1 MIVGIGMGFLFYH
14 QRFPALVVSCSP
26 TIAVLNLL
34 VFMAVNSPG
43 FPQINCMLHIQP
55 HFRKG
60 IRLKPGSPRA
70 SEKLAVSSTSNRA
83 WNREKGL
90 TSKQLLTTVWKWPLL
105 AGLKVTIVGW
115 W

>member
-1 MIVGIGMGFLFYH
+1 MILGIEWVSYFVTSVIPL
-14 QRFPALVVSCSP
+14 PARVVSCSP

-83 WNREKGL
+83 
-90 TSKQLLTTVWKWPLL
+90 
-105 AGLKVTIVGW
+105 
-115 W
+115 